1 MKLFNHSSGNET
13 NIQLKDCPAYAF
25 FVCNVQ
31 VCLYIYIY
39 IYIAISNDMT
49 ILRTQKIYNYLI

>member
-13 NIQLKDCPAYAF
+13 NIQLKDCPGYAF

-31 VCLYIYIY
+31 VCLYIY